1 MIGYAQSSYGDIG
14 CDNVQITVLHTESFD
29 LENECYREIY
39 LHNRCENT
47 FDKIYPDNDD
57 KFNVS
62 YEILQKIFRL
72 LHTEEIK
79 WHCARI
85 ITWRCSEFGNV
96 ELIKSDQIES
106 AWLPTPTVVDGCG
119 VACANITN
127 VFYTGTP
134 KPLEVSMLCD
144 LLNLA
149 VQRAAIPV
157 ANPFY
162 HCFNS
167 IFCSVDFV
175 DVSRRLFN
183 IELADGK
190 YAKRMKLPSKTKM
203 IESLLE
209 DYIPGPAFK
218 GNERSFAVDLKR
230 ECVSL
235 SYRLFAKAV
244 SDKNFDHIIEFK
256 NFITAEINRFKTLA
270 EVFVLGDNLYY
281 ASDIMYLTFYELMSA
296 FGNYDIR
303 LQLKK
308 TVASSRKRQ
317 TIMNKIT
324 PPRLILPDGKVL

>member
-1 MIGYAQSSYGDIG
+1 MIGYAQSSYGDVG
-14 CDNVQITVLHTESFD
+14 CDNVQITVIHTESF
-29 LENECYREIY
+29 EFEHESYREIY
-39 LHNRCENT
+39 LYNRYENT
-47 FDKIYPDNDD
+47 FNKIYPENDNH
-57 KFNVS
+57 FCIQ
-62 YEILQKIFRL
+62 YAILQKIFRL
-72 LHTEEIK
+72 LHIEEIK

-85 ITWRCSEFGNV
+85 ITWRCSEFGNA
-96 ELIKSDQIES
+96 ELIKSEQIES
-106 AWLPTPTVVDGCG
+106 VWLPTPTVVDGCG
-119 VACANITN
+119 VACTNMTN

-149 VQRAAIPV
+149 VHRAAIPI

-183 IELADGK
+183 IELSDEK
-190 YAKRMKLPSKTKM
+190 SAKRMKLPSKAKM
-203 IESLLE
+203 IDSLLE
-209 DYIPGPAFK
+209 DYIPEPAFN
-218 GNERSFAVDLKR
+218 GNERSFAVDIKR
-230 ECVSL
+230 ECVSF
-235 SYRLFAKAV
+235 SYRLFAKAI
-244 SDKNFDHIIEFK
+244 SNKNFAHIIELK

-296 FGNYDIR
+296 FGIYDIR

-308 TVASSRKRQ
+308 TVAGSKRRQ
-317 TIMNKIT
+317 TILNKIAL
-324 PPRLILPDGKVL
+324 PRLILPDGKVL